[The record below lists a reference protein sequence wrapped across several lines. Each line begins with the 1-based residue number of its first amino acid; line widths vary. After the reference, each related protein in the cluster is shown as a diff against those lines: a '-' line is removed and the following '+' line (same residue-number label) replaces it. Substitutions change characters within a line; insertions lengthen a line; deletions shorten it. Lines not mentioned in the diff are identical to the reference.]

1 MSMTKQQKIGVCC
14 GAVFGVCV
22 LALGWFLYSAY
33 DACVVAEEGD
43 PEAGDEGLVA
53 AKQKNKGFYAQSTVA
68 KPFPSADTITSVK
81 SNEAAYVK
89 WRADAIEVAA
99 RGDCPPP
106 PENLAATVFKQSLY
120 DEVTRMQKLPGGVA
134 GRICASGFLFGF
146 DQYLGEQG
154 GTPKRHELPQLYAQ
168 LGVITN
174 VVDLFAKSGVVAVR
188 KFERPV
194 LEDPDAGQEAP
205 RGKAKGKDKS
215 GNASAAVDEPK
226 RYDFKIEYA
235 VRAPAFAKVLNELAK
250 SPRFFVVSEFSF
262 SREGEALREKLKR
275 AGEASAA
282 GGRSSSSRRHKREQ
296 KEQEVESG
304 IAAWPN
310 LPPQPR
316 KNRRRA
322 NNGSLKAELLRG
334 ALRLAGGGRG
344 PAVAGWRCRAVH
356 DVTGEFPRGR
366 PRRMRA

>member
-1 MSMTKQQKIGVCC
+1 MSMTKQQKIGICG

-43 PEAGDEGLVA
+43 PESGDEGLVA
-53 AKQKNKGFYAQSTVA
+53 AKQKNKGFYTQSTAA

-89 WRADAIEVAA
+89 WRTEAIAVAA

-106 PENLAATVFKQSLY
+106 PENLAATVFKQRIY
-120 DEVTRMQKLPGGVA
+120 DEVTRMQKLPGGTA

-154 GTPKRHELPQLYAQ
+154 VTPKKHELPQLYAQ

-174 VVDLFAKSGVVAVR
+174 VVDLFAQSGIVEVR
-188 KFERPV
+188 KFERPA
-194 LEDPDAGQEAP
+194 LEDPEAEGESQ

-215 GNASAAVDEPK
+215 GKAAAATDEPK
-226 RYDFKIEYA
+226 RYDFKVEYT
-235 VRAPAFAKVLNELAK
+235 VRAPAFAKVLNGLAK
-250 SPRFFVVSEFSF
+250 SDRFYVVSEFGF

-275 AGEASAA
+275 VVEAASTS
-282 GGRSSSSRRHKREQ
+282 RRSSSRRGRRDQREQ
-296 KEQEVESG
+296 EEESG
-304 IAAWPN
+304 VVTDPRTD
-310 LPPQPR
+310 PPI
-316 KNRRRA
+316 KVNMTL
-322 NNGSLKAELLRG
+322 SVYDF
-334 ALRLAGGGRG
+334 GRG
-344 PAVAGWRCRAVH
+344 MSKPAAAAAAAAEEPKEGK
-356 DVTGEFPRGR
+356 
-366 PRRMRA
+366 